1 MKKFIFRKFAGFQA
15 CRRKIYYQINSFT
28 GIFDSI
34 LSSPMLPCFD
44 LSSPPSHF
52 EEPPPPPMGVGAA
65 QFTPMFTTSA
75 ENPELHAN
83 IRSWRAKNAPKL
95 PSKYLKDWIW
105 NIKQY
110 LNYILM
116 ITNQNILAI
125 LRTFLNLPKK
135 LWNSAPSQLPQLLLL
150 KLFAK
155 FLTKKISNEHF
166 NLCEAEISI
175 DTIQM
180 N

>member
-105 NIKQY
+105 KIKQY

-116 ITNQNILAI
+116 IINQNILAI
-125 LRTFLNLPKK
+125 TRTVLNLKKK
-135 LWNSAPSQLPQLLLL
+135 LWNSTSSELPQLLLL

-155 FLTKKISNEHF
+155 FLT
-166 NLCEAEISI
+166 
-175 DTIQM
+175 
-180 N
+180 